1 MKIAVACDHGAYQHK
16 EALKKHLE
24 GLHYEVIDFGTN
36 SLDSMDYPDTV
47 YPAAKAVANHEA
59 DYGIVL
65 CSTGIGACITANKVN
80 GIRCALVHNRDIA
93 KITREHNDS
102 NVLAMGAKVV
112 SEEEM
117 IEIAVTWLETP
128 FSFDLRHMRRI
139 TKITEVEKEE
149 DYEG

>member
-1 MKIAVACDHGAYQHK
+1 MKIAIACDHGAYQHK

-24 GLHYEVIDFGTN
+24 SLQYELIDFGTN
-36 SLDSMDYPDTV
+36 STDSMDYTDTV
-47 YPAAKAVANHEA
+47 YPAAKAVVNHKA
-59 DYGIVL
+59 DYAIVL
-65 CSTGIGACITANKVN
+65 CSTGIGASITANKVK

-139 TKITEVEKEE
+139 NKIIEVEKEE
-149 DYEG
+149 DHEG